1 MYTIKSTFV
10 CFRWQKGF
18 RQYRDKFTVIQS
30 RILWWI
36 ESGVDVFYPEG
47 LRGAWLPEV
56 RAVNGRRRRGRRTT
70 VRRRNSA
77 IRHYDPSDD
86 VVEDPDE
93 LTEDDWR
100 WVRRCALM
108 ALPERQN
115 NHQHGSRGCKVLRSL
130 R

>member
-56 RAVNGRRRRGRRTT
+56 RAVNGRRRRGRRTS
-70 VRRRNSA
+70 VRRRDSA

-86 VVEDPDE
+86 VVEDPYD

-100 WVRRCALM
+100 WARRCALM

-115 NHQHGSRGCKVLRSL
+115 NHQHGSRGWWNACCRL
-130 R
+130 